1 LSTIDG
7 NVNAGDDYLVDKGIT
22 FSANYAGVKQIIYH
36 INNTEIYTQLFS
48 DDGVIVG
55 SSTNADL
62 QNAIENDDDDMIS
75 VIAGLMLDE
84 NIGGMDDADARHTMT
99 DLIGKGY
106 DILPRSVGDTIT
118 YDDETYELTNRQ
130 KNQFKKVYNASNEAV
145 ANMVKLAQFKEA
157 SDDVKAKAIKYIYNV
172 YYNLALQ
179 DFLGVSLENKNIL
192 FAEAIDIE
200 KLALISASANSIK
213 ADTDKN
219 GKQIS
224 GSRKKKI
231 QEYVNSLK
239 MKAVEKYMVMG
250 YLGYSN
256 IYGENQVKA
265 HINRL
270 KLSKDEKSL
279 LLGYSG
285 YKTA

>member
-1 LSTIDG
+1 M
-7 NVNAGDDYLVDKGIT
+7 VN
-22 FSANYAGVKQIIYH
+22 
-36 INNTEIYTQLFS
+36 
-48 DDGVIVG
+48 
-55 SSTNADL
+55 
-62 QNAIENDDDDMIS
+62 
-75 VIAGLMLDE
+75 
-84 NIGGMDDADARHTMT
+84 
-99 DLIGKGY
+99 
-106 DILPRSVGDTIT
+106 
-118 YDDETYELTNRQ
+118 
-130 KNQFKKVYNASNEAV
+130 
-145 ANMVKLAQFKEA
+145 LAQFQEA

-279 LLGYSG
+279 LLEYSG